1 MDEKIQ
7 QEIEKFQ
14 RNLQCIR
21 MLLNLTPEE
30 LGNMLNV
37 SRQTVM
43 SLESHKTEMTLIQ
56 YIAFKVALRQIFE
69 KMPQSTKDIIS
80 NITLGTIGLMAMPLF
95 APVGIMGLGLAVAG
109 ASRIQN
115 KLLKG
120 EKMELLKTFLRD
132 YSTQDETA
140 ALDKA
145 LSLED
150 IGIDTDKPN
159 NSKASKD

>member
-1 MDEKIQ
+1 MDEKLQ
-7 QEIEKFQ
+7 PEIEKFQ

-30 LGNMLNV
+30 LGKKLNV

-56 YIAFKVALRQIFE
+56 YIAFKVALRQVFE

-80 NITLGTIGLMAMPLF
+80 NITLGTIGLMAMPLLV
-95 APVGIMGLGLAVAG
+95 APVGCIMGLAVAG
-109 ASRIQN
+109 ASRTQN

-120 EKMELLKTFLRD
+120 EKMELLKAFLKD
-132 YSTQDETA
+132 YGTQDETT
-140 ALDKA
+140 ALNKA

-150 IGIDTDKPN
+150 IG
-159 NSKASKD
+159 